1 VTAIAM
7 AVLLAGNVF
16 DPFDLLLAGRTGPSA
31 ALIEKDF
38 SQPFEYRGA
47 GFDGQQ
53 TYAIA
58 RMFPDLEGTQAYLD
72 VPRYRLMRILQPAL
86 ASPAGRG
93 TPLVLALLGLSI
105 VGLGL
110 LSGSVADLADRH
122 GRSPVVGYLAVI
134 PALAPTIVL
143 TVEPLAYGLAFVGVA
158 LADRRRFLPAAALF
172 CLAALTRE
180 TAVVVAAA
188 VAAGLLLSGQI
199 RGAFVVGLPPAVVT
213 AAWFLF
219 LGTQVDPAWPHM
231 TEALGL
237 LYVPPSRIALGVA
250 VFAISLAGAWW
261 WRRTPVMWPIGYV
274 FAVWVLIDKPD
285 IVEWLSLPRVSIPGL
300 ALGLCGPALGRHRA
314 RGRDLPDDH
323 DERSEAG
330 DAREPDE
337 RRGVAR

>member
-7 AVLLAGNVF
+7 AVLMAANVF

-31 ALIEKDF
+31 GLVARDF
-38 SQPFEYRGA
+38 TEPFEYPGK

-58 RMFPDLEGTQAYLD
+58 REFPHVRRAEQYLD

-86 ASPAGRG
+86 AAPAGRG
-93 TPLVLALLGLSI
+93 NALVLTLLGISI

-110 LSGSVADLADRH
+110 LAGSLADLAQRH
-122 GRSPVVGYLAVI
+122 GRPPVMGYIAAL
-134 PALAPTIVL
+134 PALAPVLVL
-143 TVEPLAYGLAFVGVA
+143 TVEPLAYGLAFAGVA
-158 LADRRRFLPAAALF
+158 LADRRRFVPAAVMF

-180 TAVVVAAA
+180 TAVVVAGA
-188 VAAGLLLSGQI
+188 VATGLWLSGER
-199 RGAFVVGLPPAVVT
+199 RGSAIVALPPAIVT
-213 AAWFLF
+213 FSWFLA
-219 LGTQVDPAWPHM
+219 LGALVDPRWPHM
-231 TEALGL
+231 TQLLGML
-237 LYVPPSRIALGVA
+237 DVPPSRIALGVA

-300 ALGLCGPALGRHRA
+300 APGLCGPALGRHRA